1 MAELTSEISALR
13 ERVAT
18 LEQEVY
24 ENRALNRRLAE
35 LIDVVAELLLPASY
49 PDEQR
54 LREAL
59 SRLAD
64 SR

>member
-1 MAELTSEISALR
+1 MAEMTSEMAELR
-13 ERVAT
+13 ERLAT

-35 LIDVVAELLLPASY
+35 LIDVVAELLLPATY

-54 LREAL
+54 LTEAL
-59 SRLAD
+59 RRLAD

>member
-1 MAELTSEISALR
+1 MAEMTDEMRELTQ
-13 ERVAT
+13 RVST

-24 ENRALNRRLAE
+24 ESRGLNRRLAE
-35 LIDVVAELLLPASY
+35 LIEVVAELLLPATF

-54 LREAL
+54 LNEAL